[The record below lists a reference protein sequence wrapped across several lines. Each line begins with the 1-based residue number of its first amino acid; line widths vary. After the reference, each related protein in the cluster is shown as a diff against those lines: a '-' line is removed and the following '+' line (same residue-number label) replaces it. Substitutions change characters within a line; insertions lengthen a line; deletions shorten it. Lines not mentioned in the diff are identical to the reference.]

1 MLEPVRCLPI
11 EAVNFTLSTSYV
23 LDRRGS
29 WTTAYGVYAVA
40 TQDGKFPRRPWPVS
54 AWALTVFAKAKT
66 GREIVI
72 AAV

>member
-72 AAV
+72 AAF